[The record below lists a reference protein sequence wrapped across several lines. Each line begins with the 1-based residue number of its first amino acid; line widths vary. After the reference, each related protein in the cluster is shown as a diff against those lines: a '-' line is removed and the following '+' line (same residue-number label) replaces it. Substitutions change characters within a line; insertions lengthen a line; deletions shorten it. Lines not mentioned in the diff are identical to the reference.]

1 MRHFSRKYIFS
12 FNSRERLQ
20 RTSFLRSRHVV
31 ALSLRVDW
39 IKPNMA
45 RTGKKSTKTKPSLL
59 KKQITQNRRIQK
71 KSNAKDRG
79 LKDALDKELT
89 SEDIVLKK
97 DGKQSEE
104 KKARKQDEEAL
115 LASFD
120 QLRGL

>member
-1 MRHFSRKYIFS
+1 
-12 FNSRERLQ
+12 
-20 RTSFLRSRHVV
+20 
-31 ALSLRVDW
+31 
-39 IKPNMA
+39 MA

-71 KSNAKDRG
+71 TSNAKDRG

-89 SEDIVLKK
+89 SEDIVIKK
-97 DGKQSEE
+97 LTKPSKENKAE
-104 KKARKQDEEAL
+104 KEADESL